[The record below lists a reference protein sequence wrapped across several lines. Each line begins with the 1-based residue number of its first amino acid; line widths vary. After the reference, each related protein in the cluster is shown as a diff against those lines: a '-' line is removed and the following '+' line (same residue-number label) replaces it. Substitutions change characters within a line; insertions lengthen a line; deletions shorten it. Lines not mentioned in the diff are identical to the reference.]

1 MSLIIPLRLITAL
14 IGLWII
20 YVVIETSLKS
30 NLFTEW
36 NFLASIPWMR
46 ATLWD
51 FYANVFFIYAWV
63 FYKERNWGL
72 RALWLVLLVCL
83 GSIATA
89 LYVFIQLMK
98 VKKDEPLSNVL
109 LRRAA

>member
-1 MSLIIPLRLITAL
+1 MTLLTFLRILT
-14 IGLWII
+14 GLTGLYMI
-20 YVVIETSLKS
+20 YIVVDTSLKS
-30 NLFTEW
+30 NLFAEW

-51 FYANVFFIYAWV
+51 FYANVMFIYLWV
-63 FYKERNWGL
+63 FYKERNWGM
-72 RALWLVLLVCL
+72 RARWLVLLVCL

-98 VKKDEPLSNVL
+98 QKQDEPLQNIL
-109 LRRAA
+109 IRRDS

>member
-1 MSLIIPLRLITAL
+1 MGL
-14 IGLWII
+14 IGFVRFLTAFIFLWIVYI
-20 YVVIETSLKS
+20 VIDTSLKS

-51 FYANVFFIYAWV
+51 FYANVFFIYLWIL
-63 FYKERNWGL
+63 YKERNWGL
-72 RALWLVLLVCL
+72 RASWLVLLICL

-98 VKKDEPLSNVL
+98 IKKGESLSNIWM
-109 LRRAA
+109 RRNG